1 MPHGLKAQN
10 VKQKQYC
17 NTLNKDF
24 KNVHIKKK
32 KIQKQYC
39 NTLSKDFKKVQI
51 KKKIFKKILKM
62 KIGAQDSKIDI
73 NSF

>member
-1 MPHGLKAQN
+1 MPHGHKAQN

-32 KIQKQYC
+32 KYRS
-39 NTLSKDFKKVQI
+39 NTVTHSVKTLKRSRL
-51 KKKIFKKILKM
+51 KKKIFKKI
-62 KIGAQDSKIDI
+62 
-73 NSF
+73 